1 MVNSRLLGNVMNIN
15 TMGMEPLIRLQNLSA
30 PSLNMELFSVIHS
43 SLRRPTGSVF
53 RHARTFRDLLII
65 VKNDTLYENS
75 PMKRHLSRV
84 DRLRQP
90 YAE

>member
-1 MVNSRLLGNVMNIN
+1 MVSNTVLTTNELVYSLYYYAIKPKQPLGGD
-15 TMGMEPLIRLQNLSA
+15 TA
-30 PSLNMELFSVIHS
+30 ACVIQG

-75 PMKRHLSRV
+75 PMKLHFITR
-84 DRLRQP
+84 
-90 YAE
+90 